1 MDLFICLQ
9 FPRSDVKSHSQTH
22 IESHLDLA
30 LRGLEATQHQ
40 ISELVT
46 VVKDQSQHIE
56 RQSQQIERQS
66 KQIERQSQQIERQ
79 SQQIERM
86 ISNDKEQTQ
95 QIERQSGQ
103 IDWQSQQ
110 IERQSQQIE
119 RLMSKDKEQLEK
131 MERLMSRVED
141 QSQQIKQLISKDKE
155 QSEKM
160 ERSISTVQGQPP
172 QRERRG
178 PMNQICPT
186 PFEWEIPNI
195 IDFFKKATFRS
206 QNLVSKPFYLFERG
220 YKYLLQIK
228 TRSRRLQNDL
238 HVYIK
243 VVPGEFDELLSWPC
257 KEKVRVTWAD
267 QDPRLEKCQSNV
279 IDFEKCKE
287 PCSRPRNDDYHAYR
301 LVLDFTVGYYLVK
314 DTILIRVNRE

>member
-1 MDLFICLQ
+1 MN
-9 FPRSDVKSHSQTH
+9 
-22 IESHLDLA
+22 LA

-40 ISELVT
+40 VHELVT
-46 VVKDQSQHIE
+46 VVKDQSQQIARQSGQIE
-56 RQSQQIERQS
+56 RQSQQIA
-66 KQIERQSQQIERQ
+66 RQSQQIERQ

-103 IDWQSQQ
+103 IEWQSQQ

-119 RLMSKDKEQLEK
+119 RLISKDKEQLEK

-141 QSQQIKQLISKDKE
+141 QSQQIKRLMSKDKE

-160 ERSISTVQGQPP
+160 ERSISTVQGQPL

-195 IDFFKKATFRS
+195 IEFFKKATFRS
-206 QNLVSKPFYLFERG
+206 QNLVSQPFNLFERG

-243 VVPGEFDELLSWPC
+243 VVPGEFDEFLSWPC

-287 PCSRPRNDDYHAYR
+287 PCSRPLNDDHHAYR

-314 DTILIRVNRE
+314 DTILIRVNRQ